1 MYNKGRIRGDRVVGQ
16 QSPRLKVLEIGR
28 MKIFTSRCL
37 KAPRPSADLICRKLQ
52 HNRAPH
58 TGSLSDVPPNTN
70 GQLWLHYIQFI
81 T

>member
-37 KAPRPSADLICRKLQ
+37 KAPRPSADLQKAQ
-52 HNRAPH
+52 HNH
-58 TGSLSDVPPNTN
+58 TGSLSDVPPDTN
-70 GQLWLHYIQFI
+70 GQLWASWLHYIHFN